1 MDLAESALPRTWY
14 TRGAER
20 LMHLWFFKATG
31 TAAFMGIFFYSYFA
45 VLHSPI
51 GAVTIM
57 PLTWADDW
65 ITFWPPA
72 FYLYAS
78 LWVYTA
84 LVPALQPSLLRLV
97 AYGCGIGS
105 LCLSALV
112 IFSFFPTAVPYE
124 FSSWFTDPSLSL
136 LRSLDQ
142 AGNACPSLHVAT
154 AVFTAMA
161 MKQLLRD
168 LEAPPWVSRPAGFG
182 AASSCTQ
189 PWRSNSMYCGMYWP
203 VWCWG
208 FSLDGSIAGSKGGWS
223 SAGLECR
230 RMAAPTRQSSRGAAQ
245 LFFCPRNVASA
256 ASPTRHGQ

>member
-51 GAVTIM
+51 GAVTLM

-65 ITFWPPA
+65 IAFWPPA

-161 MKQLLRD
+161 MHQLLRD
-168 LEAPPWVSRPAGFG
+168 LEAPPWVQQASWLWCGLIVYSTMAIKQHVLWDVLAGMVLGVFFGWLYSRFEGWLVER
-182 AASSCTQ
+182 Q
-189 PWRSNSMYCGMYWP
+189 P
-203 VWCWG
+203 
-208 FSLDGSIAGSKGGWS
+208 
-223 SAGLECR
+223 
-230 RMAAPTRQSSRGAAQ
+230 
-245 LFFCPRNVASA
+245 
-256 ASPTRHGQ
+256 

>member
-51 GAVTIM
+51 GAVTLM

-65 ITFWPPA
+65 IAFWPPA

-161 MKQLLRD
+161 MNQLLRD
-168 LEAPPWVSRPAGFG
+168 LEAPPWVQQASWLWCGLIVYSTMAIKQHVLWDVLAGVVLGVFFGWLYSRFE
-182 AASSCTQ
+182 
-189 PWRSNSMYCGMYWP
+189 
-203 VWCWG
+203 
-208 FSLDGSIAGSKGGWS
+208 GW
-223 SAGLECR
+223 LVER
-230 RMAAPTRQSSRGAAQ
+230 RP
-245 LFFCPRNVASA
+245 
-256 ASPTRHGQ
+256 

>member
-14 TRGAER
+14 ARGAER

-51 GAVTIM
+51 GVVTIM
-57 PLTWADDW
+57 PLTWVDDW
-65 ITFWPPA
+65 IAFWPPA

-78 LWVYTA
+78 LWVFTA

-136 LRSLDQ
+136 LRSLDL

-154 AVFTAMA
+154 AIFTAMV
-161 MKQLLRD
+161 MHQLLRD
-168 LEAPPWVSRPAGFG
+168 LEAPPWVQQASWLWCALIVYSTMAIKQHVFWDVLAGMVLGVFFGWLYSRFE
-182 AASSCTQ
+182 
-189 PWRSNSMYCGMYWP
+189 
-203 VWCWG
+203 
-208 FSLDGSIAGSKGGWS
+208 GW
-223 SAGLECR
+223 LVQR
-230 RMAAPTRQSSRGAAQ
+230 RP
-245 LFFCPRNVASA
+245 
-256 ASPTRHGQ
+256 

>member
-51 GAVTIM
+51 GAVTLM

-65 ITFWPPA
+65 IAFWPPA

-161 MKQLLRD
+161 MNQLLRD
-168 LEAPPWVSRPAGFG
+168 LEAPPWVQQASWLWCGLIVYSTMAIKQHVLWDVLAGMVLGVFFGWLYSRFE
-182 AASSCTQ
+182 
-189 PWRSNSMYCGMYWP
+189 
-203 VWCWG
+203 
-208 FSLDGSIAGSKGGWS
+208 GW
-223 SAGLECR
+223 LVER
-230 RMAAPTRQSSRGAAQ
+230 RP
-245 LFFCPRNVASA
+245 
-256 ASPTRHGQ
+256 

>member
-1 MDLAESALPRTWY
+1 MDQVESGLPRSWY
-14 TRGAER
+14 ARGAER

-31 TAAFMGIFFYSYFA
+31 TAAFMAIFFYSYFA

-51 GAVTIM
+51 GAVTLM
-57 PLTWADDW
+57 PLTAVDDW
-65 ITFWPPA
+65 IAFWPPA

-84 LVPALQPSLLRLV
+84 LVPALQPSLLKLV

-136 LRSLDQ
+136 LRSLDL

-154 AVFTAMA
+154 AIFTAMA
-161 MKQLLRD
+161 MHQLLRD
-168 LEAPPWVSRPAGFG
+168 LQAPPWVRQ
-182 AASSCTQ
+182 AS
-189 PWRSNSMYCGMYWP
+189 WL
-203 VWCWG
+203 WCALIVYSTMAIKQHVLWDV
-208 FSLDGSIAGSKGGWS
+208 L
-223 SAGLECR
+223 AGL
-230 RMAAPTRQSSRGAAQ
+230 ALGL
-245 LFFCPRNVASA
+245 LFGWLYRLLEAWLVKVEAK
-256 ASPTRHGQ
+256 

>member
-51 GAVTIM
+51 GAVTLM

-65 ITFWPPA
+65 IAFWPPA

-161 MKQLLRD
+161 MNQLLRD
-168 LEAPPWVSRPAGFG
+168 LEAPPWVQQASWLWCGLIVYSTMAIKQHVLWDVLAGMVLGVFFGWLYSRFEGWLVER
-182 AASSCTQ
+182 Q
-189 PWRSNSMYCGMYWP
+189 P
-203 VWCWG
+203 
-208 FSLDGSIAGSKGGWS
+208 
-223 SAGLECR
+223 
-230 RMAAPTRQSSRGAAQ
+230 
-245 LFFCPRNVASA
+245 
-256 ASPTRHGQ
+256 

>member
-65 ITFWPPA
+65 IAFWPPA

-168 LEAPPWVSRPAGFG
+168 LEAPPWVKQASWLWCGLIVYSTMAIKQHVLWDVLAGMVLGVFFGWLYSRFE
-182 AASSCTQ
+182 
-189 PWRSNSMYCGMYWP
+189 
-203 VWCWG
+203 
-208 FSLDGSIAGSKGGWS
+208 GW
-223 SAGLECR
+223 LVER
-230 RMAAPTRQSSRGAAQ
+230 RP
-245 LFFCPRNVASA
+245 
-256 ASPTRHGQ
+256 